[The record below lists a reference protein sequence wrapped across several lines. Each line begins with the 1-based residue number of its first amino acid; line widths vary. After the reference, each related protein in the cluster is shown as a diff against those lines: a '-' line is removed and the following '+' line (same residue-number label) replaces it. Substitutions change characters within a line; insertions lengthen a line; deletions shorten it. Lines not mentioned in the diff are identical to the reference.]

1 MPLPSRL
8 TFLCFLFHQ
17 DNQKP
22 TSKEE
27 SPISKTKES
36 DETDEVPPNVVV
48 VVTLSFFA
56 LLMMLVLVLVII
68 KSARDR
74 AQENRSNRARYNG
87 VVIHEVL
94 TINQGNLAIK
104 QDSSAVQEGTSVCS
118 CDAEVIT
125 TEAGIVL
132 GLDTISPE
140 RNSCV

>member
-48 VVTLSFFA
+48 VVMLSFFA
-56 LLMMLVLVLVII
+56 LLMMLVLILVII

-104 QDSSAVQEGTSVCS
+104 QDSSVCS